1 MLRHRL
7 RCYLPP
13 TRAQTRGMT
22 QLLKCSQK
30 SLFNTWQARAVAID
44 LDSSD
49 IVLYSTPD
57 ATTVSSTVPLISL
70 ALVDRMKKDDK
81 TVTLRF
87 RKSSAKELVLRFEE
101 QADRDK
107 FCSEAHL
114 ASIDVVFADEGH
126 WTDGACV

>member
-70 ALVDRMKKDDK
+70 ALVDRMKKDDG
-81 TVTLRF
+81 
-87 RKSSAKELVLRFEE
+87 
-101 QADRDK
+101 
-107 FCSEAHL
+107 
-114 ASIDVVFADEGH
+114 DVVDAEVIAEEPAPEPAWTPPAGEPEPPAGDEKKAGE
-126 WTDGACV
+126 